1 MRPMTRVPFR
11 LVDVFAEAPFEGNQ
25 LCVLP
30 ESPGLD
36 ERLARRLANEIG
48 FSETTWVL
56 EAEPERYRM
65 RIFTPSTE
73 LPFAGHP
80 SLGTAYLLAHLGR
93 TGEQTTQ
100 EVPAG
105 AYRIEVDLKKETAR
119 MNQGRAVFSDEFED
133 RQALAAALGLPFEAL
148 AQGVPALPVS
158 TGLFFLM
165 VPMANADAV
174 RAAEPRLDLVAEIT
188 RASGASAMYVFAID
202 GPRRATARLFGPEV
216 GVAED
221 AATGAAAGPLG
232 AYLDERGL
240 TGELSVYQGENL
252 GRPSVL
258 RVDPRSDGVWV
269 SGGVHLVGEG
279 VFDLQDD

>member
-1 MRPMTRVPFR
+1 MRRMTRVPFR

-36 ERLARRLANEIG
+36 DRQARRLANEIG

-65 RIFTPSTE
+65 RIFTPSQE

-80 SLGTAYLLAHLGR
+80 SLGTAFALAALGR
-93 TGEQTTQ
+93 TNETVTQ

-105 AYRIEVDLKKETAR
+105 SYRIEVDVKGETAR
-119 MNQGRAVFSDEFED
+119 MNQGRAVYAEEFED
-133 RQALAAALGLPFEAL
+133 RQALADAIGLPLEGL
-148 AQGVPALPVS
+148 AHGLPAIPVS
-158 TGLFFLM
+158 TGVFHLL
-165 VPMANADAV
+165 VP
-174 RAAEPRLDLVAEIT
+174 L
-188 RASGASAMYVFAID
+188 ASAGAVAAADPRMEQVAAITKAAGATAIYVFAID
-202 GPRRATARLFGPEV
+202 GPRRAVARLFAPGV
-216 GVAED
+216 GVGED
-221 AATGAAAGPLG
+221 PATGSAAGPLG
-232 AYLDERGL
+232 AYLAERGL
-240 TGELSVYQGENL
+240 TGELSIRQGESL
-252 GRPSVL
+252 GRPSIL
-258 RVDPRSDGVWV
+258 RADPQDEGVWV